1 MEKQSEHGAQT
12 ALFRT
17 VAMHEAHR
25 PELAL
30 LFAIPNGGKR
40 DKITAAKLKAEG
52 VKAGVPDLML
62 PVARGGY
69 HGLFIELKVGDNRPS
84 KSQKEWIAHLLNQG
98 YDCAVCWEW
107 TQAMEILLAYL
118 DGVYTR

>member
-17 VAMHEAHR
+17 VAMHEAQR